1 LFELVHGL
9 IDLSLGQLNSVLN
22 CSGKFLDLIFA
33 SHIAM
38 HSYLNSELFPVL
50 KTSTILHLRLLK
62 H

>member
-33 SHIAM
+33 SHMPCIRIWTRNYFQ
-38 HSYLNSELFPVL
+38 SWR
-50 KTSTILHLRLLK
+50 RLQSFT
-62 H
+62 